1 MIFRGSPISDSSI
14 WGKRQEL
21 GWGFSEDEYQQFLC
35 EDQCKKREAIHNI
48 IYIYIEEYTSIET
61 HIKHLKM

>member
-1 MIFRGSPISDSSI
+1 MGDLTY
-14 WGKRQEL
+14 KL

-48 IYIYIEEYTSIET
+48 IYIYIEEI
-61 HIKHLKM
+61 